1 MLFKFYVLMTI
12 AKFVHRI
19 QEKGSCPRGLQLCLA
34 PYLHV
39 SRCLRVAEIKEFE
52 ID

>member
-1 MLFKFYVLMTI
+1 MTM

-19 QEKGSCPRGLQLCLA
+19 QEKGPCPRDLQLCPA
-34 PYLHV
+34 PYFYA